1 MRTLIRGG
9 VVVNATQASVADVLI
24 EDEIVVAV
32 VSPDHEFSTSFAGS
46 ANTIIDARGKYV
58 IPGGIDVHTHLE
70 SVGQGTF
77 VPDTFETGTRAA
89 AIGGTTTI
97 VDFASPK
104 QGESMQSAVASHFET
119 ANGNCS
125 IDFGFHVFC
134 VGATTSRL
142 SEMDA
147 LINEGISSFKMFMA
161 YPGSLYSNDGEIL
174 QVMQRAA
181 QNGGLVMMHAENGI
195 AIDVLRDQAVSR
207 GETTPRFHATTRP
220 SILEAEA
227 INRASVFAEIANVP
241 LYIVH
246 LSSENALQALVQA
259 RMHGRNVFAE
269 TCPQY
274 LFLDDSYLDGE
285 TLTAAN
291 FVCSPPLR
299 PKSHQAAM
307 WRGLAL
313 DDLQIVA
320 TDHCPFCTWQ
330 REVGRDD
337 FRIIPNGLPG
347 IEHRVEQMYSGVSHG
362 YISLT
367 RWVDIIST
375 TPAKMFGMFPKK
387 GLISPGSDA
396 DIVIFDPQKK
406 HVISASTHNMNVDF
420 SVYEGAQLTGK
431 VETVF
436 LRGSKIVDNSQYV
449 GNKKDGRFVKRGLCQ
464 LIK

>member
-9 VVVNATQASVADVLI
+9 IVVNATQASVADVLT
-24 EDEIVVAV
+24 EDETVVAV

-46 ANTIIDARGKYV
+46 ANTIVDARGKYV

-104 QGESMQSAVASHFET
+104 QGESMQSAVESHFET

-147 LINEGISSFKMFMA
+147 LIDEGISSFKMFMA

-220 SILEAEA
+220 SMLEAEA
-227 INRASVFAEIANVP
+227 INRASVFAEIANIP

-246 LSSENALQALVQA
+246 LSSENALQSLVKA

-274 LFLDDSYLDGE
+274 LFLDDSYLEGE
-285 TLTAAN
+285 TLTTAN

-347 IEHRVEQMYSGVSHG
+347 IEHRVEQMFSGVSHG

-367 RWVDIIST
+367 RWVDIVST

-396 DIVIFDPQKK
+396 DIVVFDPQKK

-449 GNKKDGRFVKRGLCQ
+449 GNKKDGRFIKRSLCQ
-464 LIK
+464 YIK